1 MSKAIE
7 EGVYQYLV
15 EAEKSTADKFLSI
28 KVQHLLFMRSP
39 SVVASLTAQ
48 IIS

>member
-15 EAEKSTADKFLSI
+15 EAEKSTAEKFLSM
-28 KVQHLLFMRSP
+28 KVHLLFMRSP